1 MPPTNR
7 PGKGAE
13 TPVSTTYC
21 TILSGN
27 YLAKAVTL
35 AGSLERHHPGTRLV
49 VLVIDAL
56 TDDQLPE
63 APGVRLVSLSFLGL
77 PQREV
82 LQMATIYGL
91 VEFATAV
98 KPMLLTRLL
107 EETEQASYLDP
118 DTYVTS
124 PMEELP
130 RDLRDSEHGILLTPH
145 FLEPVTSP
153 SAQLSEGHL
162 LNVGFHNLGF
172 CAIDRRAQDFLDWW
186 WGHLKTECLW
196 DPLSGLFVD
205 QKWVDIGAPLFR
217 GTTWRHYGY
226 NVSVANLHERPLVR
240 DDTGMY
246 SIRTNGQPLRLFH
259 FHAFDTQHPEELS
272 TRFDKSTAQ
281 LRTDSKAVDA
291 LCREY
296 AEELIANE
304 KALGPGVTYPFATD
318 TRGRRV
324 SQQLRRVYRLQS
336 QDATVPLPSPYLPAE
351 ADAYDA
357 WRRAAWKS
365 VGRELAGDAAK
376 SVRLALPEEYASL
389 KKRFPNLAAKV
400 RGKTVRSSGIWAG

>member
-1 MPPTNR
+1 MPAKTRVETPPT
-7 PGKGAE
+7 
-13 TPVSTTYC
+13 TTYC

-27 YLAKAVTL
+27 YLAKALTL
-35 AGSLERHHPGTRLV
+35 AGSLERHHPGTELV

-63 APGVRLVSLSFLGL
+63 APGVRAVSLSFLGL
-77 PQREV
+77 PEREV

-98 KPMLLTRLL
+98 KPRLLTRLL

-124 PMEELP
+124 PMVELP
-130 RDLRDSEHGILLTPH
+130 RDLRASEHGILLTPH
-145 FLEPVTSP
+145 FLEPVTAG
-153 SAQLSEGHL
+153 AQLTEGHL
-162 LNVGFHNLGF
+162 LNVGFYNLGF

-217 GTTWRHYGY
+217 GTTWRHPGY
-226 NVSVANLHERPLVR
+226 NVSVANLHERPIIR
-240 DDTGMY
+240 DDTGRY
-246 SIRTNGQPLRLFH
+246 SIATNGEPLRLFH

-272 TRFDKSTAQ
+272 TRFDKSTAH
-281 LRTDSKAVDA
+281 LRMDSKAVDA

-296 AEELIANE
+296 ADELIAHE
-304 KALGPGVTYPFATD
+304 QALAPAAGYPFATD

-336 QDATVPLPSPYLPAE
+336 EGRATPLPSPYLPAE
-351 ADAYDA
+351 AAAYDA
-357 WRRAAWKS
+357 WRRSAWKS

-389 KKRFPNLAAKV
+389 KKKFPRLAEKV
-400 RGKTVRSSGIWAG
+400 RGKTVRSSGIWSG